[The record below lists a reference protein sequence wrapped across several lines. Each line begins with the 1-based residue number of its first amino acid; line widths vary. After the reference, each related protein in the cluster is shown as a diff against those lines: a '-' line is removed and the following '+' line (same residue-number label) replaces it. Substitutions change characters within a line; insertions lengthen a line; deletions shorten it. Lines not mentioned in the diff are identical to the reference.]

1 MLEVYRGYDS
11 PVVELIG
18 APFDGCG
25 RREGS
30 RLGPAALRLAGVVP
44 TLTSLGLQVTD
55 RGDLPIGTLVNRPGL
70 RNFSTALPIYR
81 GLKNLI
87 AQAVG
92 EGSVPLMFGGDHSL
106 AIGSIAG
113 AIEATQ
119 GDLAVLW
126 IDAHAD
132 YNTPGSSPSG
142 NLHGMPL
149 GALVRADD
157 PRDCVE
163 ARDWA
168 TLLEDVVPNPG
179 LMPSRIAWIGLRD
192 VDSAEAARIKQSTG
206 AYVATMSDIDRHG
219 MNRSLEDLGNWLK
232 RQGARNLWVSFDVD
246 VLDPILAPG
255 TGTAVRGGFTYREM
269 HLLGEVLHEWLAEAD
284 CPYRLC
290 GVDLVETNPLYDTS
304 NETARTAVEWVGSL
318 FGKTILGR
326 G

>member
-1 MLEVYRGYDS
+1 M
-11 PVVELIG
+11 VELIG
-18 APFDGCG
+18 APYDGCG

-44 TLTSLGLQVTD
+44 TLMSLGIQVTD

-70 RNFSTALPIYR
+70 RNFATALPIFR
-81 GLKNLI
+81 GLKNI
-87 AQAVG
+87 VSKAVSD
-92 EGSVPLMFGGDHSL
+92 GSVPLMTGGDHSL

-113 AIEATQ
+113 ALEATA

-132 YNTPGSSPSG
+132 FNTPDTSPSG

-149 GALVRADD
+149 GALARCEDT
-157 PRDCVE
+157 RDSAE

-179 LMPSRIAWIGLRD
+179 LDRSRLAWIGLRD
-192 VDSAEAARIKQSTG
+192 VDPAEALRIKESEG
-206 AYVATMSDIDRHG
+206 AFVATMSDIDRHG
-219 MNRSLEDLGNWLK
+219 MNDTLDSLGTWLR
-232 RQGARNLWVSFDVD
+232 RQGAKNLWVSFDVD

-269 HLLGEVLHEWLAEAD
+269 HLLGEVLHEWLVQPE
-284 CPYRLC
+284 CPYKLC
-290 GVDLVETNPLYDTS
+290 GVDLVETNPLYDTT
-304 NETARTAVEWVGSL
+304 NETARTAVEWIGSL

-326 G
+326 S